1 MTRALIIA
9 WAAIVAATAVP
20 ADAQTTAP
28 TDILGRIEL
37 SGCAPAAQQIQLKA
51 LPASGVPVGPDGVTP
66 AAMGVGVARVAA
78 RDADGGYPFTISGLD
93 SRRAY
98 RLSVKLQDKKCGTL
112 RWQGPSLVLP
122 GQSPI
127 RIGGLAIR
135 TQIEILG
142 DTDGGGTRKWLGA
155 KLVNVLDPVAASSR
169 IRLYSDNPAVKSFV
183 LQFSD
188 RAFQTIPRAIESGC
202 QAEADQSLLGERVVA
217 ATGAGWTEATI
228 NFNEVLFPAL
238 GIQSAAGIGAAA
250 GVTSTSQ
257 VTEFAMGAPIY
268 VRAVAELD
276 DHQRLCD
283 PATSG
288 VGGWIIVSTGGL
300 FTRAPGVLGGS
311 STLFVDGANYV
322 APRVYAQ
329 PSNGEACYRAV
340 ADHTIGQYDEP
351 VMGIDVAFDQFV
363 VAGTSYRAGHLFLK
377 GDAFCIPGAGEVDEA
392 IGTGVT
398 LVSGAIDALGYMVT
412 SVANLWNQIKSA
424 VASVL
429 VNVINFVGIPCEG
442 PCAAAIEMGIN
453 AGLAAMGLPPSLPNW
468 DELKSQGLDYLA
480 GQIANQAGLPPEAVA
495 VAMDYAVAAIE
506 ELEKTRGGDGQHLP
520 RWVQPD
526 LGFEPGYMTFELRQE
541 GSVGALEP
549 TRTLTVADNAALLGG
564 AAPIPPLGAGGRMQL
579 PMVLRPNLAGLP
591 PRPFSEGITAPGADA
606 LWAKIQWAGRFV
618 SNPCVGFQV
627 QVAEKPLFGEPT
639 VGTFMLASRLFV
651 DGFFEGPLQP
661 GYTYDKC
668 AR

>member
-1 MTRALIIA
+1 MTRALIIV
-9 WAAIVAATAVP
+9 WAAILAVAAVP
-20 ADAQTTAP
+20 AAAQSTDP

-37 SGCAPAAQQIQLKA
+37 SGCAPAPQQIQIKA
-51 LPASGVPVGPDGVTP
+51 LPASGVPVGPDGTTP
-66 AAMGVGVARVAA
+66 AAMGVGVARVLA
-78 RDADGGYPFTISGLD
+78 RDADGGYPFTITGLEA
-93 SRRAY
+93 RKAY
-98 RLSVKLQDKKCGTL
+98 RLSVKLQDKQCGTL

-122 GQSPI
+122 GQSPV

-142 DTDGGGTRKWLGA
+142 EASDGGSRQWLGA
-155 KLVNVLDPVAASSR
+155 RIVNVLDSVAASSR

-188 RAFQTIPRAIESGC
+188 RAFPTIPRAIESGC
-202 QAEADQSLLGERVVA
+202 LAEEDQNLLGERIIS
-217 ATGAGWTEATI
+217 ATGPGWTEATI

-238 GIQSAAGIGAAA
+238 GIQSAAGVATAA

-300 FTRAPGVLGGS
+300 SANPGLGIGGT
-311 STLFVDGANYV
+311 STLHVDAANYA
-322 APRVYAQ
+322 APKVHAY
-329 PSNGEACYRAV
+329 PSSGEACFRAV
-340 ADHTIGQYDEP
+340 ADHTIGQYGDP
-351 VMGIDVAFDQFV
+351 VMAIDIGFDWFV
-363 VAGTSYRAGHLFLK
+363 KAGTSYRDGHTFLK
-377 GDAFCIPGAGEVDEA
+377 GDAFCIPGAGAVDEA
-392 IGTGVT
+392 VGTGIT
-398 LVSGAIDALGYMVT
+398 LVSGAIDAFGFMVT
-412 SVANLWNQIKSA
+412 SIAQVWNQIKGA
-424 VASVL
+424 VAGVL
-429 VNVINFVGIPCEG
+429 VDVISFVGIPCDG
-442 PCAAAIEMGIN
+442 KCAAAIEMGIN

-480 GQIANQAGLPPEAVA
+480 GQIANQAGLPPDVVA
-495 VAMDYAVAAIE
+495 AAMDYAVAAIE
-506 ELEKTRGGDGQHLP
+506 ELERTRGGDGRSLP

-526 LGFEPGYMTFELRQE
+526 LGFEPGYLTFELRQE
-541 GSVGALEP
+541 GSAGALEP
-549 TRTLTVADNAALLGG
+549 MRTLTVADNAALLGG
-564 AAPIPPLGAGGRMQL
+564 IAPIPPLGGKTLQL

-606 LWAKIQWAGRFV
+606 LWAKIMWAGRFV
-618 SNPCVGFQV
+618 GNPCVGFQV
-627 QVAEKPLFGEPT
+627 QVAEQPLVGEPT
-639 VGTFMLASRLFV
+639 IGTFMLASRLFV
-651 DGFFEGPLQP
+651 GGFFEGPLLP